1 MPASPLHRVV
11 PGVPSI
17 WMGQPLHHGKSY
29 RTQGSHATA
38 ACPPLE
44 AARPIDESDDGFTS
58 ASTISTGGFR
68 RLDAASALSA
78 PQSRLAIRPLA
89 AQRSPATISI
99 FSESRVEAARLRKRT
114 AGFLRR
120 DRERSEL
127 VIIRTR
133 VADSGCW
140 IILGSVLQMAAISRW
155 RASASVPEPPVD
167 EGAFY
172 ALSAG

>member
-1 MPASPLHRVV
+1 MPPRVHLHRVV
-11 PGVPSI
+11 PSVPSR
-17 WMGQPLHHGKSY
+17 WSGCPLHPWKSY
-29 RTQGSHATA
+29 RTQGSHATS

-120 DRERSEL
+120 DRERSERWRSAARDKGTGHSAWL
-127 VIIRTR
+127 HRESRCI
-133 VADSGCW
+133 ALFWANHPFG
-140 IILGSVLQMAAISRW
+140 AAIHCPKS
-155 RASASVPEPPVD
+155 
-167 EGAFY
+167 
-172 ALSAG
+172 